1 MARCSTEQF
10 NLRVTLRMQTDGGD
24 VKSPNM
30 EANSEIVS
38 FPFDFLMKRESSD

>member
-1 MARCSTEQF
+1 MARCSAEQF

-30 EANSEIVS
+30 DTNSEMDF

>member
-10 NLRVTLRMQTDGGD
+10 NITLTLRMQTDGGD

-30 EANSEIVS
+30 EANSEMDFS
-38 FPFDFLMKRESSD
+38 AFDFLMKRESSD